1 MRAPADPEGEVGRHL
16 PFVVWPEARGAAEGP
31 DRSRQ
36 MFPELTRDDVFRLE
50 TARLWLRWP
59 RAADAPAIVKLAG
72 EKVIAEMTSVIPHP
86 FPPERADAFI
96 LESRKANAEGRRL
109 TLAITPRS
117 RPTELIGVVGI
128 SADGEPAPFLGYWV
142 GTPHWGEGLATE
154 AARALV
160 DAYFAYSPG
169 RELTAAV
176 RVINPASRR
185 VLEKCGFA
193 AVGQGLK
200 AFPARGGAL
209 PVDHFRLDRRMWQSL
224 KDWRSTGYVPQAPH
238 VEARA

>member
-1 MRAPADPEGEVGRHL
+1 
-16 PFVVWPEARGAAEGP
+16 
-31 DRSRQ
+31 

-59 RAADAPAIVKLAG
+59 RAADAAAIVALAG
-72 EKVIAEMTSVIPHP
+72 EKVVADMTSVIPHP
-86 FPPERADAFI
+86 YLPEHGHAFVRD
-96 LESRKANAEGRRL
+96 SRLANGEGRRL
-109 TLAITPRS
+109 TLAVTPRS
-117 RPTELIGVVGI
+117 RPGELIGIVGI
-128 SADGEPAPFLGYWV
+128 ACDVEPVPFLGYWI
-142 GTPHWGEGLATE
+142 GTPYWGEGLATE

-176 RVINPASRR
+176 RVINPGSRR

-193 AVGQGLK
+193 SVGQGLK
-200 AFPARGGAL
+200 AFRARGGAL

-224 KDWRSTGYVPQAPH
+224 KDWRSTGFVPQAAHP
-238 VEARA
+238 EARA